1 MSRKA
6 QWGSAGKPAH
16 AGTGGGPPE
25 KSGSGT
31 TSDAYGSA
39 VAVGENTLATSD
51 VSMTMKVHGRVTKV
65 DASVTSTASASS
77 PDGESVYASAYS
89 GVDVANADIYI
100 SKTTVRTSGDFS
112 YQTSTTTVKALN
124 LPVNL
129 KNPVRVEKTTSIEV
143 SDAPGPPEGNLA
155 TFNVDVDVYGE
166 NTLAYVSTDALALE
180 DQLSTSTVN
189 AYGATSGGDWWG

>member
-6 QWGSAGKPAH
+6 QLGSVGKPAH

-31 TSDAYGSA
+31 TAEAYSSA

-51 VSMTMKVHGRVTKV
+51 VSLTMKVHGRVTKV
-65 DASVTSTASASS
+65 DASVTTTASASS
-77 PDGESVYASAYS
+77 PDGGAVYASAYS

-100 SKTTVRTSGDFS
+100 SKTTVWTSGDLS
-112 YQTSTTTVKALN
+112 YEASTTTVKALN

-129 KNPVRVEKTTSIEV
+129 KKPVKVEKTTSVEV
-143 SDAPGPPEGNLA
+143 SDPPGPPEGNLA
-155 TFNVDVDVYGE
+155 MFSVDVDVHGE
-166 NTLAYVSTDALALE
+166 NTLAYVAVDALSLE